1 VSPWQPA
8 LLQRRVE
15 IQAPTT
21 QARDR
26 SYRGRKRGFC
36 PRSSRSGRLA
46 QTPGNAVTP
55 TDARQSKV
63 QTTFKCLTLTEA
75 GPFLAATRSVSA
87 PQQHIPA
94 TLTSS
99 VKMLLSEEAACEAT
113 CLHRHLQSG
122 DQNSFLL
129 PHPPFLGIY
138 TLQKPINS
146 PALLLLVL

>member
-1 VSPWQPA
+1 MAAGSASAQGGDPSTNNASSGQELSGPKAGFLSA
-8 LLQRRVE
+8 LLPIGKAGTNTRQCGDAHRRQA
-15 IQAPTT
+15 IQGANHH
-21 QARDR
+21 R
-26 SYRGRKRGFC
+26 
-36 PRSSRSGRLA
+36 
-46 QTPGNAVTP
+46 
-55 TDARQSKV
+55 
-63 QTTFKCLTLTEA
+63 FKCLTLTEA